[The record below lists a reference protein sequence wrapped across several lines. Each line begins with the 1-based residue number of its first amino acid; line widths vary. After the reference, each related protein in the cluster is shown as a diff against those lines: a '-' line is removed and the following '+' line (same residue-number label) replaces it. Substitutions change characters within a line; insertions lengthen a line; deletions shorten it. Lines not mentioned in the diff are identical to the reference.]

1 MAWPAQPYYV
11 QGLAIVRVVHLSFW
25 CTALYTGF
33 ALYFPPTEV
42 NVGVASAVI
51 LAPLFLRHRIVVPVL
66 THTGRM
72 TEFTVSLV
80 WTSSVSA
87 FT

>member
-1 MAWPAQPYYV
+1 MAWPAQPDYV

-33 ALYFPPTEV
+33 ALYFPSTEV

-51 LAPLFLRHRIVVPVL
+51 LAPLFICHRVIVPVL
-66 THTGRM
+66 THTGCMAR
-72 TEFTVSLV
+72 FTVALV
-80 WTSSVSA
+80 WASGIST